1 MHNRHK
7 RVCTVYRRGLS
18 KPVVDMQRRTE
29 TRTLKKRPQRK
40 TGAGSIFGKWPTRKG
55 LILTF
60 FARSPPLPATP
71 AALLTVSGSQKAFH
85 PRIPVSSYVAMP
97 TNGPAWTFTTQALK
111 LTRSH
116 LDQGRSRASPLAT
129 DAKSQPMECTEDD
142 YRSFCPFP
150 ALCR

>member
-29 TRTLKKRPQRK
+29 TRTVKKRPQRK
-40 TGAGSIFGKWPTRKG
+40 TRLGSIFGKWPTRKG

-60 FARSPPLPATP
+60 FAHPPSQHATP
-71 AALLTVSGSQKAFH
+71 AALLTVCGSQKAFH
-85 PRIPVSSYVAMP
+85 SRIPVSSYVAVP
-97 TNGPAWTFTTQALK
+97 TNGPAWTFDTQALK

-116 LDQGRSRASPLAT
+116 LHRSRSWARPLTT
-129 DAKSQPMECTEDD
+129 DAKSQPRECTNDD
-142 YRSFCPFP
+142 HRSFCPFP